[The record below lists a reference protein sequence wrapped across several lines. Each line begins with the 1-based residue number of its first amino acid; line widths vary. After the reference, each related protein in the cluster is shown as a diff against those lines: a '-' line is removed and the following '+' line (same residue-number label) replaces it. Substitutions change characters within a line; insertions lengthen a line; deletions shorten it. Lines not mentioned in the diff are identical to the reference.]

1 MFRAVHLH
9 VSFPRFGKNM
19 FRQHVVLRSTP
30 TLIHNPRYAAVLMP
44 QTSRHF
50 SSEVVG
56 LNDPFRFL
64 NAILQANLLDT
75 PLHHPAA

>member
-1 MFRAVHLH
+1 MFHAVNLN
-9 VSFPRFGKNM
+9 VSFPRMGSNM
-19 FRQHVVLRSTP
+19 FRQHVVLRGARA
-30 TLIHNPRYAAVLMP
+30 LIHDDRYAAVLMP

-64 NAILQANLLDT
+64 NAILQAHLIDS
-75 PLHHPAA
+75 PVIAR

>member
-1 MFRAVHLH
+1 MSQVVTLN
-9 VSFPRFGKNM
+9 VTFPCFGKNL
-19 FRQHVVLRSTP
+19 FRQHAVPRRSP
-30 TLIHNPRYAAVLMP
+30 ELINDPRYAAVLMP

-64 NAILQANLLDT
+64 NAILQAHQSTRASL
-75 PLHHPAA
+75 

>member
-1 MFRAVHLH
+1 MFHAVNLN
-9 VSFPRFGKNM
+9 VSFPRFGSNM
-19 FRQHVVLRSTP
+19 FRQHVVPRRAP
-30 TLIHNPRYAAVLMP
+30 ALIQDPRYAPVLMP

-64 NAILQANLLDT
+64 NAILQAHQVELAA
-75 PLHHPAA
+75 PAQ